1 LGRGK
6 ELAARV
12 GPGSGSG
19 GLVRRLVTIDLPR
32 RLSRRLPKPVTE
44 LLVGGGLT
52 VAFILFRTMAL
63 PVPDQVAPFA
73 LAFLCIVIATLIAG
87 WRSGLIALVVGQLLI
102 WYFLLPKYRS
112 FEIESAAMAYSL
124 ILATVTQGLIV
135 LALGLYQREVRRGEL
150 DRHRRIN
157 FLGHAL
163 REMDHR
169 TKNNFQIVTSMLLL
183 QGNRSASPEVRA
195 ALTEAAERLKA
206 VSAVYDALTPSSE
219 GLAAVRLKDHLE
231 EICGQIRRGML
242 AEGITLDTDLD
253 PIVVPHET
261 AVSLGIVVNE
271 LVTNACKHAFS
282 GRGGAIVVRAREEG
296 DKARIEVA
304 DDGAGFSQENK
315 ATGGLGTRLIAAFV
329 QRLRGKSE
337 VRSSPQG
344 TVHSVLVPLR

>member
-1 LGRGK
+1 M
-6 ELAARV
+6 
-12 GPGSGSG
+12 
-19 GLVRRLVTIDLPR
+19 VRRLVTIDLPR

-44 LLVGGGLT
+44 LLVGIGLT
-52 VAFILFRTMAL
+52 VAFVFVRVRLL
-63 PVPDQVAPFA
+63 PVSDQVAPFA
-73 LAFLCIVIATLIAG
+73 LGFLCVVIATLLAG
-87 WRSGLIALVVGQLLI
+87 WRSGLVSLVVGQLLI
-102 WYFLLPKYRS
+102 WYFLLPKYYS
-112 FEIESAAMAYSL
+112 FEIENPAMAYSL
-124 ILATVTQGLIV
+124 VLSTVTQGLIV
-135 LALGLYQREVRRGEL
+135 FALGLYQREVSQGEME
-150 DRHRRIN
+150 RQRRIN

-183 QGNRSASPEVRA
+183 QGNRSASSEVRA
-195 ALTEAAERLKA
+195 ALTEAAERLQA

-219 GLAAVRLKDHLE
+219 GLATVRLKDHLE

-242 AEGITLDTDLD
+242 AEGITLETELD

-282 GRGGAIVVRAREEG
+282 SRGGAIVVRARREG
-296 DKARIEVA
+296 ATARIEVA
-304 DDGAGFSQENK
+304 DDGGGFSSENK
-315 ATGGLGTRLIAAFV
+315 GSGGLGTRLIAAFV

-337 VRSSPQG
+337 VRSSPLG